1 MAAGN
6 RKVQLAGRVPAPPV
20 GVVYLL
26 HFDEPYR
33 HARHYTGWTAD
44 DVLDRLTRHSQGHGA
59 RLMQVVR
66 DAGIGF
72 TLVRVREGTRDTER
86 AIKQAGGAVRYCP
99 ACTTWPRNG
108 RWGELP
114 AGLVPRHYEPGRS
127 GGSQEWARI
136 A

>member
-1 MAAGN
+1 MAADD
-6 RKVQLAGRVPAPPV
+6 RKVQPARRVPAPPV

-26 HFDEPYR
+26 HFDEPYQ
-33 HARHYTGWTAD
+33 HARHYTGWTGD
-44 DVLDRLTRHSQGHGA
+44 DVLDRLTRHAQGRGA

-72 TLVRVREGTRDTER
+72 TLVRVREGTRDLER
-86 AIKQAGGAVRYCP
+86 AIKQAGGASRYCP

-114 AGLVPRHYEPGRS
+114 YELVPRHYPCSRS
-127 GGSQEWARI
+127 GGSQGWTLI